1 MLCEERQPYQDEY
14 KVKRTAYT
22 KAMKAYMMWYKVK
35 RTAYQDEYEV
45 NAEVMA
51 KENQWDC

>member
-1 MLCEERQPYQDEY
+1 
-14 KVKRTAYT
+14 
-22 KAMKAYMMWYKVK
+22 MKAYMMWYKVQ
-35 RTAYQDEYEV
+35 RAAHQEHEV